1 MKRWKLVLSAVLAAA
16 VLAGCSAQS
25 GSSSS
30 LAQTEESSQSTV
42 QASEPE
48 QSTEQESSSASSAG
62 YQVDPD
68 YDGSDTPVDFSEL
81 SAQDLNGNAVDASLF
96 ADYKLTVIN
105 VWGTYCSPC
114 LQEMPDLG
122 ELAQEYAEKGV
133 QIVGIVGDVMNS
145 DGTLS
150 ESQLEK
156 AAQIVEQTG
165 ANYVHIPMDLELYRS
180 DLGENLYAFPTTY
193 FVDSEGKPVGNA
205 LVGMIPSKED
215 WQAYIDAHLAAVEQ
229 S

>member
-1 MKRWKLVLSAVLAAA
+1 
-16 VLAGCSAQS
+16 
-25 GSSSS
+25 
-30 LAQTEESSQSTV
+30 
-42 QASEPE
+42 
-48 QSTEQESSSASSAG
+48 
-62 YQVDPD
+62 
-68 YDGSDTPVDFSEL
+68 
-81 SAQDLNGNAVDASLF
+81 
-96 ADYKLTVIN
+96 
-105 VWGTYCSPC
+105 
-114 LQEMPDLG
+114 MPDLG

-165 ANYVHIPMDLELYRS
+165 ANYVHIPMDLELYFS

-193 FVDSEGKPVGNA
+193 FVDSEGKPCLLYTSFRVMCRSSA
-205 LVGMIPSKED
+205 YKAMMSSSK
-215 WQAYIDAHLAAVEQ
+215 L